1 VKYTVTITGP
11 GAGEREKIV
20 LESRAGES
28 ARHIALK
35 ILAYVLYRDRT
46 GGLPLRIEQRAG
58 HQRHK
63 PDLVAAEPETG
74 RVRLWIDCGQI
85 ETKRL
90 GRIAAVN
97 AGGRVVVVKPG
108 ETEARLY
115 GLAALRYLPPLGLP
129 GAAESVAFLGFEDAF
144 FDAFLARL
152 RGTNTLHLET
162 RPGDAAVLA
171 LEWNDEPLAT
181 TLRPLDAA
189 ALARQ
194 G

>member
-1 VKYTVTITGP
+1 MKYTVTITGP
-11 GAGEREKIV
+11 GAGDREKIV

-63 PDLVAAEPETG
+63 PDLVATDPETG

-97 AGGRVVVVKPG
+97 AGARVVVVKPG

-115 GLAALRYLPPLGLP
+115 GLAALRYLPPLGHP
-129 GAAESVAFLGFEDAF
+129 GAAQSVSFLGFEEPF

-152 RGTNTLHLET
+152 RGTNTLQVGWQET
-162 RPGDAAVLA
+162 GASLT
-171 LEWNDEPLAT
+171 LEWNDETLAT